1 MADITPLQTMMQNAA
16 ATATGQVKRKL
27 ANGNLIPLASCQCD
41 EAGEWSYNFEI
52 LSPGRGETVFAAA
65 GHHHGPPPPDGLAL
79 QITRYPPAVK
89 PTENAAVNPGNL
101 LLFHQFAGTDE
112 HPLPSPPGDDE
123 AAGRLRRIHRPR
135 SHRTRR
141 NPVANDLALAAR

>member
-16 ATATGQVKRKL
+16 ATATGQVKRGL

-65 GHHHGPPPPDGLAL
+65 GHHHGPPPPDGLDL
-79 QITRYPPAVK
+79 RITCYPPPIK

-101 LLFHQFAGTDE
+101 LLFHQFAGTAD
-112 HPLPSPPGDDE
+112 HPLHQLRVTLKPLGDSGEFIELEATAPAGTPSPMT
-123 AAGRLRRIHRPR
+123 LR
-135 SHRTRR
+135 
-141 NPVANDLALAAR
+141 

>member
-16 ATATGQVKRKL
+16 ATATDQVKRKL

-65 GHHHGPPPPDGLAL
+65 GHHHGPPPPDGLDL
-79 QITRYPPAVK
+79 RITRYPPPVK
-89 PTENAAVNPGNL
+89 PTENSAVNPGNL
-101 LLFHQFAGTDE
+101 LLFHQFAGTAD
-112 HPLPSPPGDDE
+112 HPLHHLRVTLKPLGDSGESIDLEATAPAGTQSPMT
-123 AAGRLRRIHRPR
+123 LR
-135 SHRTRR
+135 
-141 NPVANDLALAAR
+141 